1 MPSTTPKR
9 TRRTR
14 SSGHPVTKS
23 PGHPV
28 TQPRVITIDGPA
40 GSGKSTVAKLLAKVL
55 GLTYLD
61 TGATY
66 RALAYAVLQEQP
78 GAIADPARLAAM
90 ARALPLRLEPRRDGT
105 IRIFL
110 DGVEITRAIRTQEV
124 SEAAAQIS
132 QYPDVR
138 AAMVERQRG
147 LAGLPAAPTSRTR
160 RAAQAGGRG
169 VVVEGRDTGSV
180 VFPHAAYKF
189 FLDADLSIRAERRQR
204 ELLKLYGEPTPL
216 AQIREEMHFRDSLD
230 RYRQVGPLV
239 KPKGAVAI
247 DTTHLTTQEVV
258 QHMLRRIRGGR

>member
-1 MPSTTPKR
+1 
-9 TRRTR
+9 
-14 SSGHPVTKS
+14 
-23 PGHPV
+23 
-28 TQPRVITIDGPA
+28 
-40 GSGKSTVAKLLAKVL
+40 VATLLAKVL

-105 IRIFL
+105 IRVFL

-147 LAGLPAAPTSRTR
+147 LAG
-160 RAAQAGGRG
+160 GRG

-180 VFPHAAYKF
+180 VFPNAAYKF